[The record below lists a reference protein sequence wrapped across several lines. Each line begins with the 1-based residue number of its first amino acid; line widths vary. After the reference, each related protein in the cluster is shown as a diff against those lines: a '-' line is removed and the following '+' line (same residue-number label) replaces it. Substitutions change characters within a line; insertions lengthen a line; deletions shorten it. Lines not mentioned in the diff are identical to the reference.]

1 MKNFSIL
8 VIGLSL
14 LICNYTAV
22 ALSSSDNAG
31 KATLVKNGTTS
42 FKVSSSQELF
52 HLAQTWVSDY
62 KQVNP
67 TAEISVDQLES
78 ASAPV
83 SNHLNLIS
91 GAETTVLKNPSNW
104 KMVVGRDV
112 IVPIV
117 NAKNPMFSSLHRLGI
132 SPDKIAQ
139 LVKDGQKSIWS
150 EYVPNG
156 QDVLVHLYLSNNGV
170 VKTVLTNYTKTAV
183 SAADGI
189 KILTPAEVIE
199 AVQNDQFAVGF
210 CLLSDLRSAANAN
223 VCVLPIDKNGNGR
236 MDNFENIYGN
246 LDEFTHGVW
255 IGKYPTALSNNIYAV
270 SSIKPTD
277 ENELAFL
284 SWIMMSGQNQ
294 LTANGYCD
302 LTGSEK
308 QANLLAL
315 LSTKTG
321 GNKDN
326 NSTSVPQNW
335 PVALSVLALVGLFA
349 LLYFYSRK
357 RIETGLLEKEIQVAP
372 LLIENVVDVPK
383 GLYFDKTHTWA
394 FMEKDGNV
402 KVGMD
407 DFLQHITGKITKVSM
422 KEVGEIVRKGEK
434 IVTIIRDGKQLS
446 LYAPISGFI
455 VKQNSSLKSNS
466 SLVNSSPYTDGWVY
480 QIEPKNWLREIQ
492 FMFMGEKYAE
502 WLQNEF
508 VRLRDFIAA
517 SVKTN
522 ELVYAHVILQDG
534 GELTDNVLADMEPK
548 MWEDFQT
555 KFIDT
560 SK

>member
-1 MKNFSIL
+1 MKNLSIL

-14 LICNYTAV
+14 LICNVKAI
-22 ALSSSDNAG
+22 ALNSSDNTG
-31 KATLVKNGTTS
+31 KATLVQNGTNA

-52 HLAQTWVSDY
+52 HLAQTWVSEF
-62 KQVNP
+62 KQANP
-67 TAEISVDQLES
+67 AVEISLDQLQ
-78 ASAPV
+78 PV
-83 SNHLNLIS
+83 AAMASNHLGLVS
-91 GAETTVLKNPSNW
+91 GSETDILNNHSNW

-112 IVPIV
+112 IVPIINV
-117 NAKNPMFSSLHRLGI
+117 KNPMFSSLHQFGI
-132 SPDKIAQ
+132 SPDKMAQ
-139 LVKDGQKSIWS
+139 LLKDGEKANWS
-150 EYVPNG
+150 AIVSNG
-156 QDVLVHLYLSNNGV
+156 QNVSVQLYLSNDEV
-170 VKTVLTNYTKTAV
+170 VKTALVNYTNAS
-183 SAADGI
+183 SAIQGM
-189 KILTPAEVIE
+189 KVWTPAEVLE
-199 AVQNDQFAVGF
+199 AVQKNQFAVGF
-210 CLLSDLRSAANAN
+210 CLLSDLRNAANAN
-223 VCVLPIDKNGNGR
+223 VGVLPIDKNGNGR

-255 IGKYPTALSNNIYAV
+255 IGKYPNALSHNIYAISNV
-270 SSIKPTD
+270 KPTN

-284 SWIMMSGQNQ
+284 SWIMMNGQNQ
-294 LTANGYCD
+294 LTKNGYCD

-308 QANLLAL
+308 QANLLTL
-315 LSTKTG
+315 MSTTTG
-321 GNKDN
+321 GNKDVN
-326 NSTSVPQNW
+326 TASGTQTW
-335 PVALSVLALVGLFA
+335 PVALSVLALIGLFA
-349 LLYFYSRK
+349 AIYFYSRK
-357 RIETGLLEKEIQVAP
+357 RIESSLLEKEIQVAP

-407 DFLQHITGKITKVSM
+407 DFLQHITGRITKISM

-434 IVTIIRDGKQLS
+434 IVTIIRDGKQLN
-446 LYAPISGFI
+446 LYAPISGII

-492 FMFMGEKYAE
+492 FMFMGERYAE
-502 WLQNEF
+502 WLRDEF

-522 ELVYAHVILQDG
+522 ELVYAHVVLQDG

-548 MWEDFQT
+548 MWEEFQT
-555 KFIDT
+555 KFIDA

>member
-1 MKNFSIL
+1 MKNISIL

-14 LICNYTAV
+14 LICNYTAA
-22 ALSSSDNAG
+22 ALSSSNNAG
-31 KATLVKNGTTS
+31 KATLVKSDNS
-42 FKVSSSQELF
+42 AFKVSSSQELF
-52 HLAQTWVSDY
+52 HLAQTWVNEF

-67 TAEISVDQLES
+67 STEIVLDQLES
-78 ASAPV
+78 ASIPV
-83 SNHLNLIS
+83 SGHLNLIS
-91 GAETTVLKNPSNW
+91 GAEAVVLNNQSNW

-117 NAKNPMFSSLHRLGI
+117 NAKNPMISSLHRFGI

-139 LVKDGQKSIWS
+139 MVKDGPKANWS

-156 QDVLVHLYLSNNGV
+156 PGILVQLYLSNDEV
-170 VKTVLTNYTKTAV
+170 VKSGLTNYTKAAV
-183 SAADGI
+183 SVVDAM
-189 KILTPAEVIE
+189 KFLTPAAVID
-199 AVQNDQFAVGF
+199 AVQKNQFAVGF

-255 IGKYPTALSNNIYAV
+255 IGKYPAALSNNIYAV
-270 SSIKPTD
+270 SSIKPTN

-284 SWIMMSGQNQ
+284 AWITMNGQNQ

-315 LSTKTG
+315 LSAKTG

-335 PVALSVLALVGLFA
+335 PVALSVLALIGLFA

-357 RIETGLLEKEIQVAP
+357 RLESGLFEKEIQVAP

-407 DFLQHITGKITKVSM
+407 DFLQHITGKITKISM

-434 IVTIIRDGKQLS
+434 IVTIIRDGKQLN
-446 LYAPISGFI
+446 LYAPISGII

-466 SLVNSSPYTDGWVY
+466 SLVNSSPYSDGWVY

-502 WLQNEF
+502 WLRDEF

-555 KFIDT
+555 KFIDA

>member
-1 MKNFSIL
+1 MKNLSIL

-14 LICNYTAV
+14 LICNVQAI
-22 ALSSSDNAG
+22 ALNSSDNTG
-31 KATLVKNGTTS
+31 KATLVQNGTNA

-52 HLAQTWVSDY
+52 HLAQTWVSEF
-62 KQVNP
+62 KQANP
-67 TAEISVDQLES
+67 AVEISLDQLQ
-78 ASAPV
+78 PV
-83 SNHLNLIS
+83 AAMASNHLGLVS
-91 GAETTVLKNPSNW
+91 GSETDILNNHSNW

-112 IVPIV
+112 IVPIINV
-117 NAKNPMFSSLHRLGI
+117 KNPMFSSLHQFGI
-132 SPDKIAQ
+132 SPDKMAQ
-139 LVKDGQKSIWS
+139 LLKDGEKANWS
-150 EYVPNG
+150 AIVSNG
-156 QDVLVHLYLSNNGV
+156 QNVSVQLYLSNDEV
-170 VKTVLTNYTKTAV
+170 VKTALVNYTNAS
-183 SAADGI
+183 SAIQGM
-189 KILTPAEVIE
+189 KVWTPAEVLE
-199 AVQNDQFAVGF
+199 AVQKNQFAVGF
-210 CLLSDLRSAANAN
+210 CLLSDLRNAANAN
-223 VCVLPIDKNGNGR
+223 VGVLPIDKNGNGR

-255 IGKYPTALSNNIYAV
+255 IGKYPNALSHNIYAISNV
-270 SSIKPTD
+270 KPTN

-284 SWIMMSGQNQ
+284 SWIMMNGQNQ
-294 LTANGYCD
+294 LTKNGYCD

-308 QANLLAL
+308 QANLLTL
-315 LSTKTG
+315 MSTTTG
-321 GNKDN
+321 GNKDVN
-326 NSTSVPQNW
+326 TASGTQTW
-335 PVALSVLALVGLFA
+335 PVALSVLALIGLFA
-349 LLYFYSRK
+349 AIYFYSRK
-357 RIETGLLEKEIQVAP
+357 RIESSLLEKEIQVAP

-407 DFLQHITGKITKVSM
+407 DFLQHITGRITKISM

-434 IVTIIRDGKQLS
+434 IVTIIRDGKQLN
-446 LYAPISGFI
+446 LYAPISGII

-492 FMFMGEKYAE
+492 FMFMGERYAE
-502 WLQNEF
+502 WLRDEF

-522 ELVYAHVILQDG
+522 ELVYAHVVLQDG

-548 MWEDFQT
+548 MWEEFQT
-555 KFIDT
+555 KFIDA

>member
-1 MKNFSIL
+1 MKNLSIL

-14 LICNYTAV
+14 LICNVQAI
-22 ALSSSDNAG
+22 ALNSSDNTG
-31 KATLVKNGTTS
+31 KATLVQNGTNA

-52 HLAQTWVSDY
+52 HLAQTWVSEF
-62 KQVNP
+62 KQANP
-67 TAEISVDQLES
+67 AVEISLDQLQ
-78 ASAPV
+78 PV
-83 SNHLNLIS
+83 AAMASNHLGLVS
-91 GAETTVLKNPSNW
+91 GSETDILNNHSNW

-112 IVPIV
+112 IVPIINV
-117 NAKNPMFSSLHRLGI
+117 KNPMFSSLHQFGI
-132 SPDKIAQ
+132 SPDKMAQ
-139 LVKDGQKSIWS
+139 LLKDGEKANWS
-150 EYVPNG
+150 AIVSNG
-156 QDVLVHLYLSNNGV
+156 QNVSVQLYLSNDEV
-170 VKTVLTNYTKTAV
+170 VKTALVNYTNAS
-183 SAADGI
+183 SAIQGM
-189 KILTPAEVIE
+189 KVWTPAEVLE
-199 AVQNDQFAVGF
+199 AVQKNQFAVGF
-210 CLLSDLRSAANAN
+210 CLLSDLRNAANAN
-223 VCVLPIDKNGNGR
+223 VGVLPIDKNGNGR

-255 IGKYPTALSNNIYAV
+255 IGKYPTALSHNIYAISNV
-270 SSIKPTD
+270 KPTN

-284 SWIMMSGQNQ
+284 SWIMMNGQNQ
-294 LTANGYCD
+294 LTKNGYCD

-308 QANLLAL
+308 QANLLTL
-315 LSTKTG
+315 MSTTTG
-321 GNKDN
+321 GNKDVN
-326 NSTSVPQNW
+326 TASGTQTW
-335 PVALSVLALVGLFA
+335 PVALSVLALIGLFA
-349 LLYFYSRK
+349 AIYFYSRK
-357 RIETGLLEKEIQVAP
+357 RIESSLLEKEIQVAP

-407 DFLQHITGKITKVSM
+407 DFLQHITGRITKISM

-434 IVTIIRDGKQLS
+434 IVTIIRDGKQLN
-446 LYAPISGFI
+446 LYAPISGII

-492 FMFMGEKYAE
+492 FMFMGERYAE
-502 WLQNEF
+502 WLRDEF

-522 ELVYAHVILQDG
+522 ELVYAHVVLQDG

-548 MWEDFQT
+548 MWEEFQT
-555 KFIDT
+555 KFIDA